1 LEVRALVRL
10 QREDRE
16 ALPVLALVAEEDR
29 LRHLLVPRAEDGVVF
44 GSRGG
49 RLVRDDPVPD
59 PMIVEVFAQLLG
71 D

>member
-1 LEVRALVRL
+1 LEVCALVRL

-16 ALPVLALVAEEDR
+16 ALPVLALVAEKDR

-44 GSRGG
+44 VGRGG
-49 RLVRDDPVPD
+49 RLMRDDPVPD
-59 PMIVEVFAQLLG
+59 PTIVEVFAQLLG